1 MHVTQDNADSALRR
15 KVARAAGRVP
25 AQPAMFPSR
34 ALELAVASA
43 AQDEL
48 GLLLTVTGVDEEIE
62 TPADITQTIGEHA
75 LVALLDGPGDA
86 TGLAELSASFL
97 AAILAQRMT
106 GRQPS
111 TPSMPRPPTRIDAE
125 MTRDLIDRMLAE
137 FARCLGDTPAAGWA
151 GGFSYRG
158 YMPDARLLR
167 FALPDIPLRRF
178 RMELDVAGGAVNC
191 TLRLWLPARPAV
203 KSAAGADASWQATL
217 SENVLGADLSVDA
230 ILTRIRLPLTRI
242 RGLRV
247 DDLVPIPA
255 AVLENVR
262 LEGPGGKLVANGR
275 LGRSR
280 GNRAVKLANATGAD
294 GQAGRGGA
302 GTTAVKP
309 ATTTTTTTTA
319 AEPGPPPQIAIDAPP
334 APAAETDAPAPD
346 ADMADMA
353 EMPQQVQTDAAL

>member
-1 MHVTQDNADSALRR
+1 MHVTQDNADADSALRR
-15 KVARAAGRVP
+15 KVARAAGRRP

-34 ALELAVASA
+34 ALELALAST
-43 AQDEL
+43 AQDVL
-48 GLLLTVTGVDEEIE
+48 GLLLTVAGVHEDIE

-86 TGLAELSASFL
+86 TGLVELSAPFL

-111 TPSMPRPPTRIDAE
+111 TPSVPRPPTRIDAE
-125 MTRDLIDRMLAE
+125 MTRDLINRTLAE
-137 FARCLGDTPAAGWA
+137 FASCLGDTPAAGWA

-158 YMPDARLLR
+158 YLPDARLLR
-167 FALPDIPLRRF
+167 FALPDIPMRRF
-178 RMELDVAGGAVNC
+178 RVELDVPGGAVNC
-191 TLRLWLPARPAV
+191 TLRLWLPAWPAV

-217 SENVLGADLSVDA
+217 SENVLGADVSVDA
-230 ILTRIRLPLTRI
+230 VLTRIRLPLTRI

-255 AVLENVR
+255 AVLDNVR

-280 GNRAVKLANATGAD
+280 GHRAVKLANTTGAD

-302 GTTAVKP
+302 GTTTGEP
-309 ATTTTTTTTA
+309 ATTTATATT
-319 AEPGPPPQIAIDAPP
+319 EPDPLPQIPTDAPP
-334 APAAETDAPAPD
+334 ALAAETDAPASD
-346 ADMADMA
+346 ADRT
-353 EMPQQVQTDAAL
+353 EMPQQIQTDAAL